1 LRKYS
6 IEPHVIICLSVEEV
20 LNRTSCDNLH
30 EVLLSTS
37 TERQIITWGSIEYF
51 LNWETNYHMRFY
63 WVLPQLRDKLSHEEL
78 RKYSIEPHV
87 IICLS
92 VEEVLNRTSC
102 DNVSLSWLRDKLSHE
117 VLLSTSSTERQII
130 TCGFIEYFLNW
141 ETNYH
146 MRFYWVLPQLRDTL
160 SHEVRKYSIE
170 PHVIICLSVEEVLN
184 RNSCDNLSR
193 DKLSLEVL
201 LSTSS
206 TSRQIITWGS
216 IEYFLNFQTNYHMR
230 FYWSTQ

>member
-1 LRKYS
+1 M
-6 IEPHVIICLSVEEV
+6 CLSVEEV
-20 LNRTSCDNLH
+20 LNRTSCDNLCLSWGSTH
-30 EVLLSTS
+30 EVLLSTSS

-51 LNWETNYHMRFY
+51 LNWDTNYHMRFY
-63 WVLPQLRDKLSHEEL
+63 WVLPQLRDTLSHEVLLVSQL

-92 VEEVLNRTSC
+92 IEEVLNRNSC
-102 DNVSLSWLRDKLSHE
+102 DNL
-117 VLLSTSSTERQII
+117 RQII

-160 SHEVRKYSIE
+160 SHEV
-170 PHVIICLSVEEVLN
+170 
-184 RNSCDNLSR
+184 
-193 DKLSLEVL
+193 L

-206 TSRQIITWGS
+206 TDVVICLSDEEVLNRTSCDNVSLSWGS
-216 IEYFLNFQTNYHMR
+216 
-230 FYWSTQ
+230 TQ